1 MSTHVKVIGVLFMI
15 FGALWVCGAFFSTMI
30 LGVLTSFVSAQD
42 DPGAPLGAA
51 ILGITGAALTA
62 LLLAFGIPQIIC
74 GWGLLRFK
82 SWARILAIVLAV
94 IIGVTTIPFGTIF
107 AIYALVILFRKDV
120 EPLFAA

>member
-1 MSTHVKVIGVLFMI
+1 MATHVKVIGVLFMI
-15 FGALWVCGAFFSTMI
+15 FGALWVCGAMFSSVI
-30 LGVLTSFVSAQD
+30 IGVLTSFVGAQE

-74 GWGLLRFK
+74 GWGLLKFK

-94 IIGVTTIPFGTIF
+94 VIGITNIPLGTIF

-120 EPLFAA
+120 EPLFVS